1 MAAGVNRRQ
10 ILGIGAAAAGMAAIG
25 GSMLDATGA
34 EAYTV
39 PSKMDWWYAAR
50 FGMFIHFGSYSYL
63 GHGEWAFSTENW
75 TKANYQA
82 QVSAKFNPTSFN
94 AATIVGYAKTA
105 GMKYLVIT
113 AKHHEG
119 FAMWDSKVA
128 SFTDTTGSKLYT
140 LPSYTPY
147 KADLLAALK
156 TECDRQ
162 GIRFGLY
169 YSILDWNHA
178 SQTIRHTD
186 TTFST
191 MASTTART
199 NYINDM
205 KAQLQEL
212 VSRYDPAIL
221 WFDGDWCADHTA
233 PTLADWWVK
242 SDGQSLYAFLIGL
255 KPGLVVNERVKRDV
269 GLGDFACPEQFVPA
283 APLARQW
290 ETCQTMNSA
299 WGYNAGLENTYKS
312 TKSMIQELVRVVS
325 RDGNYLLN
333 IGPKGDGTVTPGSI
347 TILTGMGAWMST
359 YSDSIYGATASPFS
373 AEPSWGYY
381 TKKSGKLYAQVLTWP
396 TGGTLQIPLLQNT
409 ISRVYLLNNPGT
421 SLGYSV
427 VGANINVTVPTAAP
441 NANVSVVVVEVSG
454 VPAPATGASTGI
466 VSGAVY
472 KLVSQRSGKALDNG
486 NTTTDGA
493 SAIQWTDSGGTPQ
506 QWTATDVG
514 GGFFKLVSRRS
525 GKALDNGGSTTDGSA
540 VAQRTDNGGAPQ
552 QWAITDVGGGY
563 FKLVCRSSGK
573 ALDNGNN
580 ATEGGTVIQWADNA
594 GTPQRW
600 QLVRIG

>member
-1 MAAGVNRRQ
+1 MTARASRRQ
-10 ILGIGAAAAGMAAIG
+10 ILRIGATAAGVAAIG
-25 GSMLDATGA
+25 APLTLHATGA

-39 PSKMDWWYAAR
+39 PAKMDWWYAAR

-63 GHGEWAFSTENW
+63 GHGEWAFSIENW
-75 TKANYQA
+75 SKANYQS
-82 QVSAKFNPTSFN
+82 QVSAKFNPTSFS

-156 TECDRQ
+156 AECDRQ

-169 YSILDWNHA
+169 YSILDWDHP
-178 SQTIRHTD
+178 SQVIRHTD

-191 MASTTART
+191 MASMTART

-212 VSRYDPAIL
+212 LTRYDPAIL
-221 WFDGDWCADHTA
+221 WFDGDWCADHAA
-233 PTLADWWVK
+233 PTLDDWWVK
-242 SDGQSLYAFLIGL
+242 SDGQSLYDWLISR
-255 KPGLVVNERVKRDV
+255 KPGLIVNERVKRNQ
-269 GLGDFACPEQFVPA
+269 GLGDFTCPEQTVPS
-283 APLARQW
+283 APLSRQW

-299 WGYNAGLENTYKS
+299 WGYNAGAENTYKS

-359 YSDSIYGATASPFS
+359 YSESIYGTTASPFGT
-373 AEPSWGYY
+373 EPSWGYY
-381 TKKSGKLYAQVLTWP
+381 TKKTGKLYAQVLTWP
-396 TGGTLQIPLLQNT
+396 TGGTLQIPALQNT
-409 ISRVYLLNNPGT
+409 ISRIYLLNNPGT
-421 SLGYSV
+421 SLGYSIS
-427 VGANINVTVPTAAP
+427 GGMINVSVPTTAP
-441 NANVSVVVVEVSG
+441 NANVSVVVVEVAG
-454 VPAPATGASTGI
+454 VPAPATGI
-466 VSGAVY
+466 VSGGVY
-472 KLVSQRSGKALDNG
+472 KLVNQRSGKALDNG
-486 NTTTDGA
+486 NTTNDGA
-493 SAIQWTDSGGTPQ
+493 SAIQWTDNGGVAQ
-506 QWTATDVG
+506 QWTVTSVG
-514 GGFFKLVSRRS
+514 GGAYKLVSKRS
-525 GKALDNGGSTTDGSA
+525 GKALDNGSSTTDGSA
-540 VAQRTDNGGAPQ
+540 VVQRTDNGGTPQ
-552 QWAITDVGGGY
+552 QWTITDVGGGY
-563 FKLVCRSSGK
+563 FKLVSRHSGK
-573 ALDNGNN
+573 ALDNGNT
-580 ATEGGTVIQWADNA
+580 ATEGGTVIQWTDN
-594 GTPQRW
+594 GGSPQKW
-600 QLVRIG
+600 QLVRTS